1 MALKPG
7 DHACYWNG
15 RTSQTL
21 RRLGALALGS
31 ATALALIAGTTAQA
45 QTAPT
50 VATAATDWTSVGSN
64 IAQGN
69 LLGTGVRLRGTHVW
83 DTPVSRV
90 DESWTAFAGP
100 ASTFSPSLPATD
112 EIQVSGTSSAEYE
125 IQFLAPVTDPILEIG
140 SLASKLT
147 FTDLSGTLPSPIAV
161 TRLSGESQSGVR
173 NFTVSGSSVSGTLN
187 TGIGT
192 SGNSDASGTIKLTGT
207 FTTVKFTATKLYSAP
222 AEDGIILQLVT
233 QPRFT
238 DWTSVG
244 SNIAQGNL
252 LGTGVRLRGTHVW
265 DTPVSRVDE
274 SWTAF
279 AGPASTFSPSLPAT
293 DEIQVSGTSSAE
305 YEIQFLAPVTDPI
318 LEIGSLA
325 SKLTFTDL
333 SGTLPSPIAVTR
345 LSGESQ
351 SGVRNFTVSGSSV
364 SGTLNTGIGT
374 SGNSD
379 ASGTIKLTGTFT
391 TVKFTAT
398 KLYSAPAEDGIILQ
412 LGSAPH

>member
-1 MALKPG
+1 MALEPG
-7 DHACYWNG
+7 DHVWYWNG
-15 RTSQTL
+15 KTSQTL

-64 IAQGN
+64 TAQGN

-90 DESWTAFAGP
+90 DESWPYFGGP

-112 EIQVSGTSSAEYE
+112 EIQVSGTSSAAYE

-147 FTDLSGTLPSPIAV
+147 FTDLGGIPIAV
-161 TRLSGESQSGVR
+161 TRLSGESESGVR
-173 NFTVSGSSVSGTLN
+173 NFTVSGSSVSGTPN
-187 TGIGT
+187 
-192 SGNSDASGTIKLTGT
+192 A
-207 FTTVKFTATKLYSAP
+207 
-222 AEDGIILQLVT
+222 
-233 QPRFT
+233 
-238 DWTSVG
+238 
-244 SNIAQGNL
+244 
-252 LGTGVRLRGTHVW
+252 
-265 DTPVSRVDE
+265 
-274 SWTAF
+274 
-279 AGPASTFSPSLPAT
+279 
-293 DEIQVSGTSSAE
+293 
-305 YEIQFLAPVTDPI
+305 
-318 LEIGSLA
+318 
-325 SKLTFTDL
+325 
-333 SGTLPSPIAVTR
+333 
-345 LSGESQ
+345 
-351 SGVRNFTVSGSSV
+351 
-364 SGTLNTGIGT
+364 GIGT